1 MGIEVIKEGPS
12 PSRLTTQTLLYDPN
26 GIVLELFELNVTPL
40 P

>member
-1 MGIEVIKEGPS
+1 M
-12 PSRLTTQTLLYDPN
+12 PSRLFLLVAPCLLLYDPH